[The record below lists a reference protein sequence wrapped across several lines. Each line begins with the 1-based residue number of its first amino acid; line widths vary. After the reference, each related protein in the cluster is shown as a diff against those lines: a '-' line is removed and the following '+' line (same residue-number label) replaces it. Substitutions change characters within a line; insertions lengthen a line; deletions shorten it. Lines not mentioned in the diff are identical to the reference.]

1 MAKYIIEGGKKLKGT
16 IKIGGNKNSVFPA
29 FAACLLTEDEVVL
42 RNIPEIEDVR
52 VSIGILKKLGVK
64 VQRSDDIVRIQA
76 KNIETSTLPPE
87 LTYKLRGAV
96 VFAGGVLGRIGRV
109 EFTHPGGDV
118 IGKRS
123 IQTHLDGFE
132 ALGYEVKVDDL
143 KYFIQK
149 KNNKENYIEFFM
161 EESSVTATENL
172 ILVSVLG
179 DQKIVLKNCAK
190 EPHVVDLCKLLILMG
205 ANIEGV
211 GGSRLTI
218 TGVQR
223 LNGAQ
228 FNLGADY
235 LEFASYAI
243 AALLTKGKIKL
254 EGISLEDLE
263 PIVYPL
269 IRMGGKIEASDTTVT
284 VKAERI
290 KNIEKLTVN
299 VWPGFPT
306 DLMSLFIVL
315 ATQAQGA
322 SLLHDWM
329 YESRMFFVDKL
340 ISMGAQIDIADPHRV
355 IVIGPT
361 KLYGRDLET
370 PDIRAGMAL
379 VLAALAAKGSSTIN
393 KAELIERG
401 YEDVVEK
408 LSSLGAKIK
417 RED

>member
-1 MAKYIIEGGKKLKGT
+1 VAKYIIEGGKKLKGT

>member
-42 RNIPEIEDVR
+42 RNIPEIEDVK

-64 VQRSDDIVRIQA
+64 VQRSDDMVRIQA